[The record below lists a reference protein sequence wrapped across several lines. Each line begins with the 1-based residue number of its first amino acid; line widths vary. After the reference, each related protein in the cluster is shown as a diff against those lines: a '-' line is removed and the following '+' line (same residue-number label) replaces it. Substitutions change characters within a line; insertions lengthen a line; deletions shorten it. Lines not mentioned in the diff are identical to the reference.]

1 MSQANGSVHAWTDL
15 ASQLKGAVGKL
26 DKAIA
31 NDTEF
36 QAFANT
42 RAITKPIVFG
52 IKAAGGQPI
61 LITVEDSKGFAT
73 TDKSQKPEFTLVALP
88 EQWQEFF
95 KQKPEMP
102 YQSYWGMFGM
112 NIKQEGIKVEGD
124 WHSFACHAQFWRRAL
139 ELLHDLHSGATPED
153 DDNPPPDNFDH
164 ISGRYTLHTGAT
176 DQSRADVNERPL
188 HVHRSSN
195 LGKV

>member
-1 MSQANGSVHAWTDL
+1 MSQANGTAHAWTDL
-15 ASQLKGAVGKL
+15 SSQLKKAVSGL

-31 NDTEF
+31 KDKEF

-42 RAITKPIVFG
+42 RAITKPVVFG
-52 IKAAGGQPI
+52 IKAAGSNQPI
-61 LITVEDSKGFAT
+61 LITVEDSKGYAT
-73 TDKSQKPEFTLVALP
+73 TNKSAKPEFTLVALP

-153 DDNPPPDNFDH
+153 EDNPETDVDH
-164 ISGRYTLHTGAT
+164 ITG
-176 DQSRADVNERPL
+176 
-188 HVHRSSN
+188 
-195 LGKV
+195 K